1 MCSADAL
8 SCGGAGEEG
17 NTVLASSPP
26 ASECLQRVPWLRSP
40 AQASPLPALLPA
52 RLGNTAPAPGRFSP
66 FPSSHP
72 FSYFS
77 LFFFFFPFP
86 LFLGFFSAFPFPSPG
101 TGLEAS
107 HSVCNTHHLQQI
119 NKTDLSLFGTSN
131 LKGFCPVWPCFMPI
145 CSSPQS
151 PLAWHLQDLSSSL
164 SGRFCIQYFAK
175 VPSKSIS
182 LFPVFILACWGWE
195 MLVQKSLQ
203 HENSFLVS

>member
-1 MCSADAL
+1 MPGRKETPFL
-8 SCGGAGEEG
+8 H
-17 NTVLASSPP
+17 PH
-26 ASECLQRVPWLRSP
+26 
-40 AQASPLPALLPA
+40 PLPLNACSVSRGSAARPRRARCRLCCRPGWETLLLLLLLADFP
-52 RLGNTAPAPGRFSP
+52 LFLPPTP
-66 FPSSHP
+66 FPIFP
-72 FSYFS
+72 FS
-77 LFFFFFPFP
+77 FFFFPFP